1 MNKLLFEY
9 RNEIYPAYLRDGNA
23 MQFIEPVARQFCH
36 GRGVDVGCG
45 SWPLLGAIPVELR
58 DGGDAMQ
65 LPSGP
70 FDYVASSHCLEHLVN
85 PIAALEHW
93 HGQLRRGGT
102 LLLYLPHPDQRY
114 WRPQNCRKHLHSWLP
129 RQMAQIVRDM
139 GFVDVL
145 HSERDMAWSFC
156 VVGFKA

>member
-1 MNKLLFEY
+1 MNKMLFEY
-9 RNEIYPAYLRDGNA
+9 RHEVYPSYLRDGNA

-45 SWPLLGAIPVELR
+45 SWPLLGAIPVELK
-58 DGGDAMQ
+58 DGGDAMN
-65 LPSGP
+65 LPDGP

-85 PIAALEHW
+85 PVAALEHW
-93 HGQLRRGGT
+93 RERLRRGGT
-102 LLLYLPHPDQRY
+102 LFLYLPHPDQKY

-129 RQMAQIVRDM
+129 RQMATIVRDL
-139 GFVDVL
+139 GFTDVI

-156 VVGFKA
+156 LVGFKA